1 MLSPI
6 NYGSASEILINLQ
19 DCAAKSIKAQSC
31 HADQSTLRPIVN
43 YVARLRA
50 SLYQV
55 HKHANA
61 GCAVLSGLLYIAVV
75 VTCLPL
81 SI

>member
-1 MLSPI
+1 M

-19 DCAAKSIKAQSC
+19 DCAVKSIKAQSC
-31 HADQSTLRPIVN
+31 HADQSTFRPTVN
-43 YVARLRA
+43 YIALLRA

-55 HKHANA
+55 HKHGNA
-61 GCAVLSGLLYIAVV
+61 GCAVLSGLFYIAVV